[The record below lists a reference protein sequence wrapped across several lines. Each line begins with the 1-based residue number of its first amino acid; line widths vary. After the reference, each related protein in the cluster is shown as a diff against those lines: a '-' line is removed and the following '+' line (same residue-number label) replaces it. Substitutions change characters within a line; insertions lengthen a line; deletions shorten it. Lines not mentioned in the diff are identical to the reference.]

1 MAPSPAFLWSWSH
14 SQRTALHLPWLAF
27 LCSFV
32 FLILCFGFCFWY
44 SWPSLTQ
51 SLACAYPIINPTGEL
66 SGKCNLRSL
75 PGDLP
80 DRAEILP
87 GSGERPLSIC
97 LLLLLFL
104 ICCCFPICGLK
115 SGSQYVLGRK
125 TTSLLKP
132 GTVRIA
138 ASVVELMSNKFF
150 FYLCLYTWGK
160 YISVQKWN
168 VFLPPGDNDKLK

>member
-1 MAPSPAFLWSWSH
+1 MSEWTQPWEAHYISLLTRLACGCKPSFSLVLESFPKDSTSPSLYWLFSAVLFSSFY
-14 SQRTALHLPWLAF
+14 ALV
-27 LCSFV
+27 FV
-32 FLILCFGFCFWY
+32 SDS
-44 SWPSLTQ
+44 SWPTLTQ

-66 SGKCNLRSL
+66 NGKCNLRSL

-132 GTVRIA
+132 GTVRFWA
-138 ASVVELMSNKFF
+138 AV
-150 FYLCLYTWGK
+150 FYLDL
-160 YISVQKWN
+160 Q
-168 VFLPPGDNDKLK
+168 LQL